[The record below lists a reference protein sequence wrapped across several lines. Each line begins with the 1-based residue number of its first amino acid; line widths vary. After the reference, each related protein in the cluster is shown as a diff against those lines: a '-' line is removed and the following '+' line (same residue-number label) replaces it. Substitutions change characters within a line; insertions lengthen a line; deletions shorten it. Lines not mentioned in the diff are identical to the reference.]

1 MFTPFFYLLKA
12 KGLEVSLTEWLTFM
26 EALDQ
31 GLSGASLTQFYYL
44 GRMIL
49 VKSETDYDKYD
60 RAFQEF
66 FQGIKTMDEIPP
78 QFMEWLEN
86 VEADEETMW
95 DQENNILYRK
105 NQEPPDEEEIRRRFQ
120 ERLEEQKARHDG
132 GTYWIGRRGGS
143 TFGNGGRTP
152 GGIRI
157 NGQSGLRSAFQVIGE
172 ERYRDFRLD
181 KALNTRQFEVAF
193 RRLRQFSSRLDVP
206 RTELDIDRTVDATCN
221 NGGYLQLEFDKPRK
235 NTVKLLLLFDSG
247 GTMMPFSSLCSN
259 LFHAVDKANHFK
271 DVKIYYFHNCIY
283 SNLYKTPECDY
294 GDWVDT
300 EWVFRN
306 LDSEYRVII
315 VGDAQMGREE
325 LMSVV
330 GNYRGGNGGLPG
342 IDWLQ
347 LFRQHYKRI
356 VWLNPRKHDNVEML
370 PWLESE
376 YQIGQL
382 FPMYKL
388 SVQGLKEALD
398 CLMVSR

>member
-120 ERLEEQKARHDG
+120 ERLEEQKTRHDG

-172 ERYRDFRLD
+172 
-181 KALNTRQFEVAF
+181 
-193 RRLRQFSSRLDVP
+193 VP
-206 RTELDIDRTVDATCN
+206 GFPAGQGVEYETV
-221 NGGYLQLEFDKPRK
+221 
-235 NTVKLLLLFDSG
+235 
-247 GTMMPFSSLCSN
+247 
-259 LFHAVDKANHFK
+259 
-271 DVKIYYFHNCIY
+271 
-283 SNLYKTPECDY
+283 
-294 GDWVDT
+294 
-300 EWVFRN
+300 
-306 LDSEYRVII
+306 
-315 VGDAQMGREE
+315 
-325 LMSVV
+325 
-330 GNYRGGNGGLPG
+330 
-342 IDWLQ
+342 
-347 LFRQHYKRI
+347 
-356 VWLNPRKHDNVEML
+356 
-370 PWLESE
+370 
-376 YQIGQL
+376 
-382 FPMYKL
+382 
-388 SVQGLKEALD
+388 
-398 CLMVSR
+398 